1 MDNKAPQIRQT
12 ALEETAR
19 AKREGERL
27 RVTQRDVA
35 ERFGCDRSTVSLALS
50 GHPRIRPDVRAKI
63 CALAEEMG
71 YRPDPVLAMLAQH
84 RFARQ
89 PAAFRG
95 GIAWLVYSGAE
106 INSEQVRDFSAA
118 QEWAERRGYKVF
130 EFDLAGYCSGET
142 ASRVLFNRGVQ
153 GVIVP
158 KLCKAADAMLTAEG
172 WLRFAVVSCGSNWPG
187 LPFHTVASDLF
198 GGMCSVWQEVV
209 QRGYQRIGTVLFTS
223 GPAAADDLVRYGAA
237 IAQQEELV
245 SVDQRLP
252 ILRCSAGDHAAFLE
266 WFTRCRPEVVISSS
280 EQVCEWLTDEG
291 HRVPEDVAFVCLGA
305 RAGGYHTG
313 RVLSTSAL
321 GETVAGLVIS
331 LINEHQHGVPPTR
344 QMLML
349 EGVWTEGST
358 LPWIGPAAVARCAS
372 IGVLNRNDPSVLTR
386 DVELS
391 V

>member
-1 MDNKAPQIRQT
+1 MDNKASQIQQT
-12 ALEETAR
+12 ASEETSPLTR
-19 AKREGERL
+19 HDERL
-27 RVTQRDVA
+27 RVTQRDIA
-35 ERFGCDRSTVSLALS
+35 QRFGCDRSTVSLALS
-50 GHPRIRPDVRAKI
+50 GHPRIRPEVRAKI

-95 GIAWLVYSGAE
+95 GIAWLVYSSAT
-106 INSEQVRDFSAA
+106 NYSEQVRDFPAA
-118 QEWAERRGYKVF
+118 EEWAERRGYKIF
-130 EFDLAGYCSGET
+130 EFDLASYCSGEA

-158 KLCKAADAMLTAEG
+158 KLCKAAETLLAAEG
-172 WLRFAVVSCGSNWPG
+172 WFRFAVVSCGSNWPG
-187 LPFHTVASDLF
+187 LPFHTVAADLF
-198 GGMCSVWQEVV
+198 GAMCSVWQEVV

-223 GPAAADDLVRYGAA
+223 GPVAADDLVRYGAA
-237 IAQQEELV
+237 IAQQEQLV
-245 SVDQRLP
+245 SADQRLP
-252 ILRCSAGDHAAFLE
+252 ILRCNAGDRAAFLE

-280 EQVCEWLTDEG
+280 EQVCEWLSAEG

-321 GETVAGLVIS
+321 GKTVAGLVIS
-331 LINEHQHGVPPTR
+331 LINDHQHGVPVTR

-349 EGVWTEGST
+349 EGIWIEGST
-358 LPWIGPAAVARCAS
+358 LPWISPSTVAHSLHAQPDAS
-372 IGVLNRNDPSVLTR
+372 PEFDRHFAIENV
-386 DVELS
+386 
-391 V
+391 